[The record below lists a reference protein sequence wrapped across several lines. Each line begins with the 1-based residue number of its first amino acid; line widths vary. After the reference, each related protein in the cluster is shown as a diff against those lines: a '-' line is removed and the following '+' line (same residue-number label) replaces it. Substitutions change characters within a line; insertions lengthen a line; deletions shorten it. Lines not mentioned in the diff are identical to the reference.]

1 MFVLLVN
8 MLAYSIFSNE
18 SVFSLKRFNPPTSP
32 PIQTRCF
39 ESISID
45 TIENSGG
52 SAHVKITYTLLDKPI
67 QTDAT
72 LVLLDGRWYDSD
84 LLQSVRAQHLQL
96 NPPAQPAHAGSAP
109 APSGTAPPP
118 PRNDGAPVAAARPR

>member
-1 MFVLLVN
+1 MNFDESMATWSTAWLGFKRLLAVYG
-8 MLAYSIFSNE
+8 LSIDKS
-18 SVFSLKRFNPPTSP
+18 
-32 PIQTRCF
+32 F

-96 NPPAQPAHAGSAP
+96 NPPAQPAHAGSAA